1 MPEDKVYK
9 TPVKV
14 LLEYVHKTVG
24 TDHYT
29 PAPGH
34 SARTIAEKL
43 AESVREQGEGYVKL
57 GNAVK
62 GLRYERG
69 EVVVQLGEEE
79 VRVDRVVLATPASAA
94 GHLLGMLEHSI
105 EQAGEGELERL
116 KMMKSALKGV
126 RYKVSLVPFSHDQV
140 YLYDRPYAFSVQ

>member
-1 MPEDKVYK
+1 MPEDEVYR

-43 AESVREQGEGYVKL
+43 AASVKEQGKGYVRL

-62 GLRYERG
+62 RLKFERG
-69 EVVVQLGEEE
+69 EVVVQLSSQPGIGEEDI
-79 VRVDRVVLATPASAA
+79 RVDRVVLATPASVA
-94 GHLLGMLEHSI
+94 GALLGLLEDSI
-105 EQAGEGELERL
+105 QEAGEDEAERL
-116 KMMKSALKGV
+116 RIIKSALRGV
-126 RYKVSLVPFSHDQV
+126 RYKVSPTGLWHFSLTGTDE
-140 YLYDRPYAFSVQ
+140 